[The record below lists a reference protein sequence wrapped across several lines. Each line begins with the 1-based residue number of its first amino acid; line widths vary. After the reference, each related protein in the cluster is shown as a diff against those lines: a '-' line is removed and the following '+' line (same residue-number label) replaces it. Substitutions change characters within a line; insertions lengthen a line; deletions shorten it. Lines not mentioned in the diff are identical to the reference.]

1 MVCILLFLCFFVIT
15 LVGVCCYIWRGLFR
29 PPAAPQVGGSLVKMP
44 PKRPLTEEKVK
55 QIEEKQIMQQHIV
68 EVRPPEIERLD
79 KLTKDFTWDGLVA
92 IGDIYRAG
100 AYPRF
105 LPNEDLALECYKVA
119 AMGPDGEIA
128 GIAQAKYMD
137 LRMNPIDDVDKAGKH
152 LPTFYGEQAC
162 RVAMKEIQNMSYSLF
177 EKPKY
182 RKSSIKGKDVP
193 ARHST
198 TLVQVE
204 TQNENEEDLYN
215 FLETVQ
221 RSNNHNTSMTLVPT
235 PQYYSDSQN
244 VHDHSVVKT
253 VKKNI
258 DALSHGNTPNYKT
271 ASIKDRVRNS
281 ILNSDI
287 SEEDKYNALQVVD
300 SLNETSKHSSFDV
313 TESDALGMVWS
324 KIQTHQGKEKENLE
338 EMLSRQLASGVE
350 HGNVVCSTGKIARIL
365 GSFDGVTNDGIEQV
379 KPMYAVKEEIAG
391 LAVKVRDRYEGSM
404 STAEMQNAFEKEVY
418 KEYVDKLGMSASVVD
433 PIVSVYKEGF

>member
-1 MVCILLFLCFFVIT
+1 V
-15 LVGVCCYIWRGLFR
+15 
-29 PPAAPQVGGSLVKMP
+29 S

-105 LPNEDLALECYKVA
+105 LPNEHLALECYKIA

-152 LPTFYGEQAC
+152 LPAFYGEHAC
-162 RVAMKEIQNMSYSLF
+162 RVAMNEIQKMSYSLF

-182 RKSSIKGKDVP
+182 KKNSIKDVP

-258 DALSHGNTPNYKT
+258 DALSHGNTPSTNT
-271 ASIKDRVRNS
+271 ATIKDRVRNS

-338 EMLSRQLASGVE
+338 EMLARQLASGVE
-350 HGNVVCSTGKIARIL
+350 HGNVVCSTGKITRIL

-379 KPMYAVKEEIAG
+379 KPMYAIKEEIAG

-404 STAEMQNAFEKEVY
+404 STAEMQNEFEKEVY